1 MIEQPLFKKVCKTE
15 KEWDSALMAMQFC
28 GADNINKYGRPI
40 EITVSLYKRK
50 RTDQQNRYLFGVV
63 YAIISQETGNEV
75 NDLHEYFLGEFFG
88 WEELE
93 IMGRKRLRPRERSA
107 KQIKARFSEYLE
119 FVISKAAGLGI
130 VIPPPNHDLP
140 DNLGS

>member
-1 MIEQPLFKKVCKTE
+1 MNETLYVGICKNYKQLAAALATITGTTDDKFPVRITLEKYKKRRSE
-15 KEWDSALMAMQFC
+15 
-28 GADNINKYGRPI
+28 
-40 EITVSLYKRK
+40 
-50 RTDQQNRYLFGVV
+50 QQNRYLFGVV

-119 FVISKAAGLGI
+119 FVISKAASLGI

-140 DNLGS
+140 DSLKGSEQ